1 MKEFPT
7 LQYSATPSV
16 HAVEDEDEFEDDLK
30 PSAQNPKGERI
41 PYF

>member
-16 HAVEDEDEFEDDLK
+16 HAVEDEFEDDLK